1 VSARDLLRQIV
12 EDSDTKAGRLFDLV
26 VQTLIVLSIVSFS
39 IETMP
44 RLPTSMH
51 MWLEHVE
58 QALVTAFA
66 VEYVL
71 RFAVARRKL
80 RFVFSFFGLIDLV
93 SILPGLLALGID
105 LRSLRA
111 LRLLRLFRTLKLVR
125 YNRAIA
131 RFHRA
136 IGLAREE
143 IVLFLCATSI
153 LLYLS
158 AVGIY
163 FFEHDAQPEV
173 FASVFHSFWWAVVT
187 FTTVGYGDIYP
198 VTAGGRVFTS
208 IMLFVGL
215 GIVSVPAGLVAS
227 ALSKARDLDE

>member
-1 VSARDLLRQIV
+1 MSARDLLRQIV